1 MTPTP
6 PIRRLFDADFIRRSR
21 TALIMGPGVLAAVAL
36 GGPVFVLLLAAS
48 GVVAAFELQR
58 MARPASPA
66 GRLPAAGLVLAC
78 MAALLLHMPPLIALA
93 ALLLAALLLAAR
105 GALEA
110 RAARGIHRSFY
121 LRSYAILAAGALY
134 IGLALGAL
142 ALIRA
147 RPDGLALALMLLLNN
162 WCTDIFALVGGRV
175 AGRRKLAPRISPRKT
190 VEGAA
195 IGLAAGALA
204 GTLTALAL
212 LDAPPLA
219 ALAANAALAV
229 SVEAGDLLESWVKRR
244 LLVKDSGHI
253 LPGHGGI
260 LDRID
265 GTLLASLC
273 LALLLAAG

>member
-6 PIRRLFDADFIRRSR
+6 PTRRLFDADFIRRSR

-78 MAALLLHMPPLIALA
+78 MAALLLHMPPLIA
-93 ALLLAALLLAAR
+93 LAALLLAAR

-219 ALAANAALAV
+219 ALAANVALAV

>member
-1 MTPTP
+1 VTPTP
-6 PIRRLFDADFIRRSR
+6 PTRRLFDADFIRRSR

-78 MAALLLHMPPLIALA
+78 MAALLLHMPPLIA
-93 ALLLAALLLAAR
+93 LAALLLAAR

-219 ALAANAALAV
+219 ALAANVALAV

>member
-6 PIRRLFDADFIRRSR
+6 PTRRLFDADFIRRSR
-21 TALIMGPGVLAAVAL
+21 TALLIGPGVLAAVAL
-36 GGPVFVLLLAAS
+36 GGPVFALLLAGS

-78 MAALLLHMPPLIALA
+78 MAALLFHMPPLIALA
-93 ALLLAALLLAAR
+93 ALLLAAA

-219 ALAANAALAV
+219 ALAANVALAV

>member
-1 MTPTP
+1 MTSTP
-6 PIRRLFDADFIRRSR
+6 PTRRLFDADFIRRSR
-21 TALIMGPGVLAAVAL
+21 TALVMGPGVLAAVAL
-36 GGPVFVLLLAAS
+36 GGPVFVLLLAGS
-48 GVVAAFELQR
+48 GVVAALELQH
-58 MARPASPA
+58 MTRPASPA
-66 GRLPAAGLVLAC
+66 GRLPTAGLVLAC
-78 MAALLLHMPPLIALA
+78 IAALLLNMPPLIALA
-93 ALLLAALLLAAR
+93 ALLLVAA
-105 GALEA
+105 GAVEA
-110 RAARGIHRSFY
+110 RAARGLQRSFY
-121 LRSYAILAAGALY
+121 LRCYAILAAGALY

-147 RPDGLALALMLLLNN
+147 RPDGLALALMLLFNN
-162 WCTDIFALVGGRV
+162 WGTDIFALVGGRV
-175 AGRRKLAPRISPRKT
+175 AGRHKLAPRISPRKT

-195 IGLAAGALA
+195 VGLAAGTLA
-204 GTLTALAL
+204 GTLVALAL
-212 LDAPPLA
+212 LGAPPLA

-273 LALLLAAG
+273 LYLLLAAG